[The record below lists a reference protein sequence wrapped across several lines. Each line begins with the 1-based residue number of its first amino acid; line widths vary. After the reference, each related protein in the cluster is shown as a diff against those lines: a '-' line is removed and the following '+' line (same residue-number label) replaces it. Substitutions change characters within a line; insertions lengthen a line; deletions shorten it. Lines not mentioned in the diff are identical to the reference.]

1 MQVVVEQDH
10 TLTQQVELVDQV
22 VVELVVQI
30 LQDLRLHVELQELI
44 ILVVAVEVELLLQ
57 DLIQEIIVVELVDQE
72 LLY

>member
-10 TLTQQVELVDQV
+10 TLMQQVELVDLV

-30 LQDLRLHVELQELI
+30 LQDLLLRVELQELI
-44 ILVVAVEVELLLQ
+44 ILAVEVEVELQLQ
-57 DLIQEIIVVELVDQE
+57 DLTQEIIVVELVDQE